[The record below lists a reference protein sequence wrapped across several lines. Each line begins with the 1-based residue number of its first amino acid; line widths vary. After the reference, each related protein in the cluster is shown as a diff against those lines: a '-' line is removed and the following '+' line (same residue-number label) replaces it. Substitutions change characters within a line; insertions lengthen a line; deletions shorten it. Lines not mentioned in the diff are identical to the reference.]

1 LIESLQAAVAA
12 RPGDL
17 PLRVHL
23 AQLLLDAGRQADA
36 VSQAAQVLADDPQN
50 ESARRLMSAAI
61 TGADRAPAGAEV
73 DPAPARSEV
82 GPAPAGSEVDW
93 LAMEDELADVLPPR
107 FVRAGDTADPVAGV
121 SDRMF
126 DVETSSIRLAD
137 VGGMDD
143 VKRRLE
149 LAFLGPLRNPQLRAL
164 FGRSLRGGLLLY
176 GPPGCGWVPR

>member
-73 DPAPARSEV
+73 DPAPA
-82 GPAPAGSEVDW
+82 GSEVDW
-93 LAMEDELADVLPPR
+93 SAMEDELADVLPPR